1 MSRRVERL
9 IWVKLPTGYAAV
21 GSSLARTRIRPPHS
35 IDRQSLRA
43 RIGNLLYL
51 SILAAY
57 TVRSE
62 YACNISPFPRKRLP
76 RKVQAEPF
84 SSNYRV
90 SRVCEDSSICLFG
103 GSTIRLLKQATLLT
117 RDPNDTILG
126 VMTYCTAFQMLAHPE
141 ETFSAL
147 R

>member
-76 RKVQAEPF
+76 RKVQADCFRLTIAFHVYAKIPLSVF
-84 SSNYRV
+84 SVARRSD
-90 SRVCEDSSICLFG
+90 C
-103 GSTIRLLKQATLLT
+103 
-117 RDPNDTILG
+117 
-126 VMTYCTAFQMLAHPE
+126 
-141 ETFSAL
+141 
-147 R
+147 